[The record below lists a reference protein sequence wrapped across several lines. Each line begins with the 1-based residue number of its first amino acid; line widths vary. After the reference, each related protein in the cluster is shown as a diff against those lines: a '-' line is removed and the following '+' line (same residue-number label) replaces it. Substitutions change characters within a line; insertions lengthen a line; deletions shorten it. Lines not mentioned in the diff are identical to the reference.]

1 MAGKMTFLV
10 GFGAGYVLGT
20 RSGRE
25 RYDQM
30 ASKAQQLLHDRRV
43 QETAAQVQQA
53 VKDKVGS
60 GSSTNST
67 GDPGAMGTGTP

>member
-20 RSGRE
+20 RSGRQ
-25 RYDQM
+25 RYDQI
-30 ASKAQQLLHDRRV
+30 AGKAQQLWQDRRV

-53 VKDKVGS
+53 VKQKVGS
-60 GSSTNST
+60 GH
-67 GDPGAMGTGTP
+67 TGTSGSQPGSSSP